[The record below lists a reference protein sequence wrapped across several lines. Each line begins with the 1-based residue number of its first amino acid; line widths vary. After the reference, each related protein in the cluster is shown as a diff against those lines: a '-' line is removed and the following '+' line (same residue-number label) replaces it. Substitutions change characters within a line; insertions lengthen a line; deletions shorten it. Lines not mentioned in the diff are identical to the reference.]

1 MDQAPKK
8 PKPSGREL
16 QRHLNTPLEC
26 KVCHVMLNRRRDG
39 YYQCPSCN
47 GLYKDN
53 LMIAK
58 EYLMNNP
65 DASIEEIVEG
75 THIPEETLIFF
86 IDNDMITI
94 PDTNKNFSVCK
105 NCGRIII
112 EGRYCNNCAIYTF
125 NRLQKIINGEHDF
138 D

>member
-1 MDQAPKK
+1 MDQTPKK

-26 KVCHVMLNRRRDG
+26 KVCHIMLNRRRDG

-58 EYLMNNP
+58 EYLLKNP

-75 THIPEETLIFF
+75 THGAVALHAQ
-86 IDNDMITI
+86 
-94 PDTNKNFSVCK
+94 FSIRV
-105 NCGRIII
+105 
-112 EGRYCNNCAIYTF
+112 
-125 NRLQKIINGEHDF
+125 
-138 D
+138 